1 MEDPRHNVGG
11 SPPPTKAD
19 ELQRRRDEWL
29 FAENVRTESYR
40 AFMDANKNS
49 PFRHELNAAEV
60 REKAAHDRYKRALQ
74 TNNESLNNDHH

>member
-1 MEDPRHNVGG
+1 
-11 SPPPTKAD
+11 
-19 ELQRRRDEWL
+19 
-29 FAENVRTESYR
+29 
-40 AFMDANKNS
+40 MDANKNS